1 MRDGRASKIRNK
13 GNLGMTAQLKMI
25 RGTEQDRVFPI
36 HRENEYRLGRGSD
49 CQIAI
54 TDPLASRVH
63 ATIRYLDGRWNLR
76 DCGSRNG
83 TLLDGQAVHEAT
95 LLDGSRIR
103 IGNTEFRFISPNV
116 DEEATVDS
124 SHPNQTLIQDA
135 QLGGFGSSASALN
148 ALQDQQR
155 RQDLLDLFQLSY
167 RLLSLECIQAI
178 SELSLD
184 VLTARTKASVVGLL
198 WTDQSGQLRPQT
210 ILPADKAN
218 AIRLNSKLTEM
229 VCRDGKAVWLK
240 NEDFEKSSQLKLVSD
255 AICVPLLEEG
265 KTVGAIHVYRENGK
279 FIEADFDFVI
289 SASGILSAALLRAQ
303 RMVELQSSR
312 DRLVE
317 KNAEFNE
324 LLGTSKA
331 MRDLK
336 DRIARVA
343 KAGGSV
349 LVRGESGSGKELV
362 ARAIHQASPRS
373 HRPLLCVNCAAIPAE
388 LIESHLFG
396 HKKGAF
402 TGADKDHVGWF
413 QQADNGTLFLDE
425 IGELTLEG
433 QAKLL
438 RVLES
443 HPFLPVGSNREVRVD
458 VRVIAATNRDLKDLV
473 RNKRFREDLF
483 YRLSVFELWIPP
495 LREREG
501 DIELLVDSF
510 LEHFKR
516 VRGRNR
522 LELSDLARKKLLN
535 YSWPGN
541 VRQLRNVID
550 SAVVMAANESISP
563 LDLGLHDIDESPIE
577 SLKIDEWE
585 KRLILE
591 AMKKSKGNIPLAA
604 EFLGISRATLY
615 RKFETHGIPRD

>member
-1 MRDGRASKIRNK
+1 MIAKLKVVRGPDTDRIFSIEK
-13 GNLGMTAQLKMI
+13 GK
-25 RGTEQDRVFPI
+25 
-36 HRENEYRLGRGSD
+36 EYQVGRGSD
-49 CQIAI
+49 CQITI
-54 TDPLASRVH
+54 SDPLASRVH
-63 ATIRYLDGRWNLR
+63 ATISFQDGRWYLR

-83 TLLDGQAVHEAT
+83 TQMDGQTVHEAT
-95 LLDGSRIR
+95 LVDGSRVR
-103 IGNTEFRFISPNV
+103 IGNTEFRFIHP
-116 DEEATVDS
+116 DEEATVDIS
-124 SHPNQTLIQDA
+124 QPNQVLIQDA
-135 QLGGFGSSASALN
+135 DMTGMGSSVSALG

-167 RLLSLECIQAI
+167 RLLGMECVRGI
-178 SELSLD
+178 SELALD

-198 WTDQSGQLRPQT
+198 WTESSGQLRPQT

-218 AIRLNSKLTEM
+218 AIRLNTKLTDL
-229 VCRDGKAVWLK
+229 VCREGKAIWLK
-240 NEDFEKSSQLKLVSD
+240 SENHETNGQMKQVAD
-255 AICVPLLEEG
+255 AICAPLLEEG
-265 KTVGAIHVYRENGK
+265 KTVGAIHVYRENAK
-279 FIEADFDFVI
+279 FDEADFDFVI
-289 SASGILSAALLRAQ
+289 SLSGILGSALLRAQ
-303 RMVELQSSR
+303 RMAQLQLSR

-317 KNAEFNE
+317 KNAEFSE
-324 LLGTSKA
+324 LLGESA
-331 MRDLK
+331 PMRALK

-362 ARAIHQASPRS
+362 ARAIHRASTRS

-438 RVLES
+438 RVLEN

-458 VRVIAATNRDLKDLV
+458 VRVIAATNRDLKELV
-473 RNKRFREDLF
+473 RAKKFREDLF

-495 LREREG
+495 LRERG
-501 DIELLVDSF
+501 SDIEMLVDSF
-510 LEHFKR
+510 VEHFKR
-516 VRGRNR
+516 LRGRIK
-522 LELSDLARKKLLN
+522 LSLSDAARKKLLT

-550 SAVVMAANESISP
+550 SAVVMAADDTIQP
-563 LDLGLHDIDESPIE
+563 QDLGLHDVEEETLDT
-577 SLKIDEWE
+577 LKIDIWE
-585 KRLILE
+585 KRLIEE
-591 AMKKSKGNIPLAA
+591 ALKRTQGNIPQASDL
-604 EFLGISRATLY
+604 LGISRATLY
-615 RKFETHGIPRD
+615 RKLETHGIARD